1 MGHTVDINENVKK
14 IVAEQNA
21 TNAQRLE
28 DILNLK
34 GQIHQN
40 RDNLKAVEARRLA
53 EQQILADKEAEE
65 LDHMVDQVAEHFKL
79 VEAD

>member
-1 MGHTVDINENVKK
+1 MQK
-14 IVAEQNA
+14 A

-53 EQQILADKEAEE
+53 EQQILADKEAQE
-65 LDHMVDQVAEHFKL
+65 LDHMVDQVVKHFNPPELVKKL
-79 VEAD
+79 LKIFTLN